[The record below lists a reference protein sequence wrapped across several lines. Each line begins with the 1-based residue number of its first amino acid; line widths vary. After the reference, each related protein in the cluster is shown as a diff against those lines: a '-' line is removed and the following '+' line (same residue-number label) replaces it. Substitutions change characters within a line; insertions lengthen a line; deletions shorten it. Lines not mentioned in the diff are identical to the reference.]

1 MARPQR
7 SRRVCEKPSI
17 ERFVPCSSSLPDGEK
32 PGEPVLLTVDEYEV
46 LRLVDLEGLTHSQCA
61 TQMNISRTTATEICE
76 SARRKVAAAIVN
88 GRELVIEG
96 GSWKLCSGNRKD
108 CFLES
113 CIRPEQASEAS
124 GQQSAQ
130 V

>member
-76 SARRKVAAAIVN
+76 SARRKVASAIVSS
-88 GRELVIEG
+88 RELIIEG
-96 GSWKLCSGNRKD
+96 GSWQLCGGNRED

-113 CIRPEQASEAS
+113 CKRP
-124 GQQSAQ
+124 GQDPDS
-130 V
+130 